1 MNVELICVGSELL
14 SGDVVNT
21 NASYISKKLRE
32 LGHNSFRQF
41 TVDDNKARLSELVES
56 SVKRCDIL
64 ILTGGLGPTADD
76 ITKETVCE
84 TLGLKLV
91 ENEYCRKHIET
102 YFNNAGRKPT
112 DNNFKQALAPEGA
125 VIFGNSVGTACGIGI
140 ENGEKCIIMLPGPPK
155 ELIHMFD
162 MHIVPYLKKLNHH
175 AIVTHTLNVFGLGES
190 AIETMIKPFCEAENP
205 VVATYCGNNEC
216 AVKVTATADTE
227 SEAEAICSKTILR
240 LRDILGDYI
249 YGADSEGLA
258 AEVVNALRVAGLKVS
273 TAESCTGGMLSQ
285 ALTSV
290 SHSSEVV
297 EIGILAYSNRIKHE
311 ALSVPKDVLAENGA
325 ISAETAMYLAKNVR
339 LLSDAD
345 IGVGITGNAGPT
357 ASENK
362 PIGLVYVAIA
372 DSTKYYI
379 KRLRLSPTFDREKI
393 RSYATLTALDL
404 IRKYVT
410 SRPYTIPGMVGFDM
424 PFVFEEDDAPVFTE
438 PEIVEAPE
446 PIDNSA
452 EFDPNMNFIV
462 FDPEEEDSQTPTPAD
477 FIQVESDAESEASVD
492 IEADHLE
499 KPKKKTTFIPLIK
512 NAAAR
517 IFPVKN
523 DGLKDIIIKVVS
535 IIALVGLVV
544 SSTVLITHYVDENN
558 QRNIIQQAREN
569 FDFENDEMHED
580 NHQFIAFDSF
590 INQNPDIRGWISISN
605 TNVDNPIYQ
614 SSDNDYYLT
623 HNMLGQK
630 SRYGALFFDF
640 ENRIEFE
647 NNSKNLTVYGHNMR
661 DGSMFA
667 TLNTSY
673 RKLSFY
679 KQNPIIQ
686 LKTLYEKHNYAIFA
700 VMVTNAAPE
709 DDNGYVYNYKRS
721 EFESDEEFISW
732 IEEAKSRSL
741 IDSGIEI
748 DADDEILTLSTCC
761 YDFEDARFVV
771 MAKKL
776 AADEPL
782 PNFGAAQINK
792 NPRYPQA
799 YYDKHGID
807 GYVPDAT
814 SSVPV
819 SSTTSS
825 SDNTSSDD
833 SSTPENNEE
842 SAPSE
847 SEENTSS
854 TTSDNDPDVV
864 CDHSG
869 EQKYEVS
876 DQTGKH
882 AFLCNKCGEAVHANH
897 IFTEKKDASF
907 LVPDGA
913 ATCEHGT
920 RYYKS
925 CVCGAKNTDA
935 IFEANDKID
944 CIANTAVWDKDTE
957 KHWHPCKFGCDKHF
971 EEADHIFD
979 NSDTCNTCE
988 YKKPAPADGE

>member
-41 TVDDNKARLSELVES
+41 TVDDNKYRLSELVEAS
-56 SVKRCDIL
+56 CKRCDVL
-64 ILTGGLGPTADD
+64 IITGGLGPTADD

-91 ENEYCRKHIET
+91 ENAYCRNHIET
-102 YFNNAGRKPT
+102 YFKNAGREPT
-112 DNNFKQALAPEGA
+112 ENNFKQALAPENA
-125 VIFGNSVGTACGIGI
+125 IIFGNSVGTACGIGI
-140 ENGEKCIIMLPGPPK
+140 EDGGKHIILLPGPPK
-155 ELIHMFD
+155 ELTHMFD

-227 SEAEAICSKTILR
+227 AEAEAICSKTILR
-240 LRDILGDYI
+240 LRDVLGDYI

-258 AEVVNALRVAGLKVS
+258 TEVVNALRIAGLKVS

-311 ALSVPKDVLAENGA
+311 ALSVPKDVLVENGA

-379 KRLRLSPTFDREKI
+379 KRLQLSPTFDREKI

-404 IRKYVT
+404 IRKYVS
-410 SRPYTIPGMVGFDM
+410 SRPYALPGMVGFDM
-424 PFVFEEDDAPVFTE
+424 PFIFEEEDSSIFNE

-446 PIDNSA
+446 PDDSSA

-462 FDPEEEDSQTPTPAD
+462 FDPEDDEDLQTVIPEDVSEELAPEDNVSSDETVNNESAD
-477 FIQVESDAESEASVD
+477 N
-492 IEADHLE
+492 
-499 KPKKKTTFIPLIK
+499 KKKFDLLLAIK
-512 NAAAR
+512 KLAKR
-517 IFPVKN
+517 IFPVKH
-523 DGLKDIIIKVVS
+523 DSVKDIIIKVVS

-558 QRNIIQQAREN
+558 QRNIIQQARDN
-569 FDFENDEMHED
+569 FDFENDEINEET
-580 NHQFIAFDSF
+580 HQYVAFDPF
-590 INQNPDIRGWISISN
+590 IQQNPDIRGWISISN

-614 SSDNDYYLT
+614 YKDNDYYLT

-640 ENRIEFE
+640 ENNIEFE
-647 NNSKNLTVYGHNMR
+647 NNSKNLTIYGHNMR

-667 TLNTSY
+667 SLNTNY

-686 LKTLYEKHNYAIFA
+686 LKTLYEKHDYAIFA
-700 VMVTNAAPE
+700 IMVTNASPE

-721 EFESDEEFISW
+721 EFESDEEFLAW
-732 IEEAKSRSL
+732 IDEAQTRSL
-741 IDSGIEI
+741 IKTDIEI
-748 DADDEILTLSTCC
+748 DKDDEILTLSTCC
-761 YDFEDARFVV
+761 YDFEDARFVI
-771 MAKKL
+771 MAKKI
-776 AADEPL
+776 ASDEPL
-782 PNFGAAQINK
+782 PSFGAAQWNK
-792 NPRYPQA
+792 NPKYPQA
-799 YYDKHGID
+799 YYDKHGVK

-814 SSVPV
+814 SSAPAP
-819 SSTTSS
+819 SKPTNNSS
-825 SDNTSSDD
+825 SEDASSDD
-833 SSTPENNEE
+833 ASSTPTTDEEETPPESNENNTNT
-842 SAPSE
+842 PD
-847 SEENTSS
+847 ENDTPE
-854 TTSDNDPDVV
+854 TV

-869 EQKYEVS
+869 EQKYEAS
-876 DQTGKH
+876 NSEDKH
-882 AFLCNKCGEAVHANH
+882 AFLCSKCGQAIHEKHT
-897 IFTEKKDASF
+897 FTNKQDDAF
-907 LVPDGA
+907 LKPDGA
-913 ATCEHGT
+913 ATCQHGT
-920 RYYKS
+920 LYFKS
-925 CVCGAKNTDA
+925 CICGKASTET
-935 IFEANDKID
+935 FEANNKQN
-944 CIANTAVWDKDTE
+944 CEAVVRSNETQHWEECKYGCGNLKTE
-957 KHWHPCKFGCDKHF
+957 PV
-971 EEADHIFD
+971 DHDF
-979 NSDTCNTCE
+979 STSETCGVCGQAQNNV
-988 YKKPAPADGE
+988 